1 MAYISFSFRKF
12 VHRRFHMQWVKSD
25 RIHSNLQD
33 VLSGMSVV
41 KSYGKEEEE
50 AEHFNRTADEF
61 AVVQFQNEKFW
72 AVFFPSLQFI
82 VSVGV
87 YLVTYFGGVRVLS
100 GEKTVGELMQFIA
113 YVSMLYQYVGWITNL
128 PRQLM
133 NVVTS
138 LERISDVM
146 SQEPEIFDTEK
157 SKELKIKGRVQLK
170 DASFGYKSYTY
181 IHMGGKIAVVVV
193 LDKEDAELGKG
204 LAMHIAA
211 NNPSYLNTDAIGADA
226 IEHETKIQL
235 EAAKQDPKLA
245 GKPEEMLKKIIGGK
259 VNKYFAEMVLVEQ
272 PYLLDT
278 ESGKK
283 VGQVLQEK
291 KANVL
296 KYVRYQVGEGIEK
309 RKDDFASEVM
319 SQMK

>member
-1 MAYISFSFRKF
+1 MALIDLIKQLRDRTGAGLMDCKAALLNNDEDLDKATDWLREKGLAKAAKKADRIAAEGLALTKTCEKCGCTVILEVNCETDFVAKGDAFKELVDNVAGCILKNAPKDVEAAKELTKDLFTDATVKMGEKF
-12 VHRRFHMQWVKSD
+12 DLRRFEV
-25 RIHSNLQD
+25 I
-33 VLSGMSVV
+33 
-41 KSYGKEEEE
+41 
-50 AEHFNRTADEF
+50 
-61 AVVQFQNEKFW
+61 EK
-72 AVFFPSLQFI
+72 
-82 VSVGV
+82 
-87 YLVTYFGGVRVLS
+87 
-100 GEKTVGELMQFIA
+100 GEG
-113 YVSMLYQYVGWITNL
+113 QYI
-128 PRQLM
+128 
-133 NVVTS
+133 
-138 LERISDVM
+138 
-146 SQEPEIFDTEK
+146 
-157 SKELKIKGRVQLK
+157 
-170 DASFGYKSYTY
+170 YTY

-193 LDKEDAELGKG
+193 LDKEDPELGKG

-211 NNPSYLNTDAIGADA
+211 NNPAYLNTQAIGADA

-283 VGQVLQEK
+283 VGQVLEEK
-291 KANVL
+291 KTNVI

>member
-1 MAYISFSFRKF
+1 MALIDLIKQLRDRTGAGLMDCKAALLNNDEDLDKATDWLREKGLAKAAKKADRIAAEGLALTKTCEKCGKTVILEVNCETDFVAKGDAFKELVEGVAGEILKNEPKDVDAAKELTTGLFTDATVKMGEKF
-12 VHRRFHMQWVKSD
+12 DLRRFE
-25 RIHSNLQD
+25 II
-33 VLSGMSVV
+33 
-41 KSYGKEEEE
+41 
-50 AEHFNRTADEF
+50 
-61 AVVQFQNEKFW
+61 EKGNNF
-72 AVFFPSLQFI
+72 V
-82 VSVGV
+82 
-87 YLVTYFGGVRVLS
+87 
-100 GEKTVGELMQFIA
+100 
-113 YVSMLYQYVGWITNL
+113 
-128 PRQLM
+128 
-133 NVVTS
+133 
-138 LERISDVM
+138 
-146 SQEPEIFDTEK
+146 
-157 SKELKIKGRVQLK
+157 
-170 DASFGYKSYTY
+170 YTY

-211 NNPSYLNTDAIGADA
+211 NNPSYLNTEAIGSDA

-291 KANVL
+291 KTNVI

>member
-1 MAYISFSFRKF
+1 MALIDLIKQLRDRTGAGLMDCKAALLNNDEDLDKATDWLREKGLAKAAKKADRIAAEGLALTKTCEKCGKTVILEVNCETDFVAKGDAFKELVDNVAGEILKNEPKDVEAAKELTTGLFTYATVKMGEKF
-12 VHRRFHMQWVKSD
+12 DLRRFEVIEKG
-25 RIHSNLQD
+25 SNF
-33 VLSGMSVV
+33 V
-41 KSYGKEEEE
+41 
-50 AEHFNRTADEF
+50 
-61 AVVQFQNEKFW
+61 
-72 AVFFPSLQFI
+72 
-82 VSVGV
+82 
-87 YLVTYFGGVRVLS
+87 
-100 GEKTVGELMQFIA
+100 
-113 YVSMLYQYVGWITNL
+113 
-128 PRQLM
+128 
-133 NVVTS
+133 
-138 LERISDVM
+138 
-146 SQEPEIFDTEK
+146 
-157 SKELKIKGRVQLK
+157 
-170 DASFGYKSYTY
+170 YTY

-211 NNPSYLNTDAIGADA
+211 NNPTYLNTEAIGADA

-291 KANVL
+291 GAKVL

>member
-1 MAYISFSFRKF
+1 MALIDLIKQLRDRTGAGLMDCKAALLNNDEDLDKATDWLREKGLAKAAKKADRIAAEGLALTKTCEKCGKTVILEVNCETDFVAKGDAFKELVDNVAGEILKNEPKDVEAAKELTTGLFTDATVKMGEKF
-12 VHRRFHMQWVKSD
+12 DLRRFEV
-25 RIHSNLQD
+25 I
-33 VLSGMSVV
+33 
-41 KSYGKEEEE
+41 E
-50 AEHFNRTADEF
+50 AGNNF
-61 AVVQFQNEKFW
+61 V
-72 AVFFPSLQFI
+72 
-82 VSVGV
+82 
-87 YLVTYFGGVRVLS
+87 
-100 GEKTVGELMQFIA
+100 
-113 YVSMLYQYVGWITNL
+113 
-128 PRQLM
+128 
-133 NVVTS
+133 
-138 LERISDVM
+138 
-146 SQEPEIFDTEK
+146 
-157 SKELKIKGRVQLK
+157 
-170 DASFGYKSYTY
+170 YTY
-181 IHMGGKIAVVVV
+181 IHMGGKIAVAVV

-211 NNPSYLNTDAIGADA
+211 NNPSYLNTEAIGSDA

-272 PYLLDT
+272 AYLMDT

-291 KANVL
+291 KTNVL

-319 SQMK
+319 SQVK

>member
-1 MAYISFSFRKF
+1 MALIDLIKQLRDRTGAGLMDCKAALLNNDEDLDKATDWLREKGLAKAAKKADRIAAEGLALTKTCEKCGKTVILEVNCETDFVAKGDAFKALVDNVAGVILEKGAKDVEEAKALTTDLFTDATVKMGEKF
-12 VHRRFHMQWVKSD
+12 DLRRFE
-25 RIHSNLQD
+25 
-33 VLSGMSVV
+33 VV
-41 KSYGKEEEE
+41 
-50 AEHFNRTADEF
+50 
-61 AVVQFQNEKFW
+61 EKGNNF
-72 AVFFPSLQFI
+72 V
-82 VSVGV
+82 
-87 YLVTYFGGVRVLS
+87 
-100 GEKTVGELMQFIA
+100 
-113 YVSMLYQYVGWITNL
+113 
-128 PRQLM
+128 
-133 NVVTS
+133 
-138 LERISDVM
+138 
-146 SQEPEIFDTEK
+146 
-157 SKELKIKGRVQLK
+157 
-170 DASFGYKSYTY
+170 YTY

-211 NNPSYLNTDAIGADA
+211 NNPSYLNTEAIGADA

-291 KANVL
+291 KVNVL

>member
-1 MAYISFSFRKF
+1 MALIDLIKQLRDRTGAGLMDCKAALLNNDEDLDKATDWLREKGLAKAAKKADRIAAEGLALTKTCEKCGKTVILEVNCETDFVAKGDAFKELVENVAGQILENEPKDVEAAKELTTALFTDATVKMGEKF
-12 VHRRFHMQWVKSD
+12 DLRRFD
-25 RIHSNLQD
+25 II
-33 VLSGMSVV
+33 
-41 KSYGKEEEE
+41 
-50 AEHFNRTADEF
+50 
-61 AVVQFQNEKFW
+61 EKGNNF
-72 AVFFPSLQFI
+72 
-82 VSVGV
+82 V
-87 YLVTYFGGVRVLS
+87 YS
-100 GEKTVGELMQFIA
+100 
-113 YVSMLYQYVGWITNL
+113 
-128 PRQLM
+128 
-133 NVVTS
+133 
-138 LERISDVM
+138 
-146 SQEPEIFDTEK
+146 
-157 SKELKIKGRVQLK
+157 
-170 DASFGYKSYTY
+170 Y

-211 NNPSYLNTDAIGADA
+211 NNPAYLDTNAIGADA

-283 VGQVLQEK
+283 VGQILQEK
-291 KANVL
+291 KVNVL